1 MGDWPVGD
9 SSLRC
14 TTSDPAMNT
23 HRPRLVVM
31 VSGNGSNLQAILDA
45 CAYDWLSADV
55 VGVVSNKPG
64 IPALVRAENSKVETT
79 IVEQEEKEI
88 RRTYDTRLANAVQR
102 FNPDFVVLAGF
113 MRILSNEFLQHFPAR
128 VINLHPALPGE
139 LPGVNAI
146 ERAFAESQDHWR
158 THSGITVHFV
168 PDEGVD
174 TGPVIASE
182 VVPIHAD
189 DTLESFT
196 ERMHEREHVLLVQ
209 TLGDLCRKVSPIQG
223 SEQMS

>member
-1 MGDWPVGD
+1 
-9 SSLRC
+9 
-14 TTSDPAMNT
+14 MNT
-23 HRPRLVVM
+23 PRPRLVVM
-31 VSGNGSNLQAILDA
+31 VSGNGSNLQAVLDA
-45 CAYDWLSADV
+45 CAYGWLSADV
-55 VGVVSNKPG
+55 VGVVSNKTG
-64 IPALVRAENSKVETT
+64 VPALGRAENSKVETI
-79 IVEQEEKEI
+79 IVETMEKEV
-88 RRTYDTRLANAVQR
+88 RRAYDARLATAVR
-102 FNPDFVVLAGF
+102 RLNPDIVVLAGF
-113 MRILSNEFLQHFPAR
+113 MRILSNEFLQHFPSR

-139 LPGVNAI
+139 LPGINAI
-146 ERAFAESQDHWR
+146 ERAFTEARDNWR

-196 ERMHEREHVLLVQ
+196 KRMHEREHVLLVQ
-209 TLGDLCRKVSPIQG
+209 TLSDLCQKISQIQG